1 MAESKSIFATLNAV
15 NVAQDKKEKTGL
27 SYLPWSKAWEILKQ
41 HYPDASYEVER
52 FDNKP
57 WQYDENLGYMI
68 HTSVTIEGVTQSMF
82 LPVMDA
88 SNMAM
93 KSQPYTYTTGSGDKK
108 KTKTVEAA
116 TMRDISDATM
126 RCLVKNIALFGL
138 GLNFYYG
145 EDISREAAE
154 ELRKEQGVQYVNS
167 VVSYIDQITDI
178 KQLGEYA
185 QSLGQWA
192 TQATIKQ
199 TLIAKTKEL
208 NGNAKG

>member
-1 MAESKSIFATLNAV
+1 MEKEKSVFHTLNRIDV
-15 NVAQDKKEKTGL
+15 SKEKKDKQGL
-27 SYLPWSKAWEILKQ
+27 SYLPWSKAWELVKME
-41 HYPDASYEVER
+41 YPDASYDVER

-57 WQYDENLGYMI
+57 WQYDEQLGYMI
-68 HTSVTIEGVTQSMF
+68 HTSVTIEGITQKMF

-93 KSQPYTYTTGSGDKK
+93 KAVPYTYTTGYGEKK

-145 EDISREAAE
+145 EDISREAIEENSRKQAE
-154 ELRKEQGVQYVNS
+154 AYENSVINYVNS
-167 VVSYIDQITDI
+167 ITD
-178 KQLGEYA
+178 EN
-185 QSLGQWA
+185 
-192 TQATIKQ
+192 
-199 TLIAKTKEL
+199 TLNDYAKTLGTYLTNARVKEAFINRKKEL
-208 NGNAKG
+208 EKK